1 LAELIAREDGRW
13 FRPPGTERKG
23 NAMAT
28 MLKAN
33 ISKPKI
39 FFSGVALMASWAAVA
54 GFVSPA
60 HATLA
65 VNGADSMAVKIRRDG
80 VLRCGVVVT
89 REDWNKTDLH
99 GPLAVLD
106 LEICRAI
113 AVAVLGAGGKAGA
126 KVESPVF
133 PDELAAEEA
142 VSKGSVDV
150 VVGATP
156 DATSMWHWNIAF
168 GPAIFYDGQGFLVR
182 KDLAASSIKDLAGHT
197 VCVVEGTDNE
207 KFLAARIKESG
218 IAMRPFDFQEE
229 GEMDDAVATRRCD
242 AVSAYVSRLAALQ
255 GTYAA
260 QLGKDTL
267 LPDMLSLSPVAPVY
281 RQGDAQW
288 GMIVDWTI
296 YALLQAEASGVT
308 RANVASRR
316 SSDDPVV
323 QRLLGGDWSA
333 SRALGLTSKD
343 WAAQVIAEVGNYGEI
358 YDRTVGMKGTLRLPR
373 GVNALWTDGGLM
385 HPLPV
390 Q

>member
-1 LAELIAREDGRW
+1 
-13 FRPPGTERKG
+13 
-23 NAMAT
+23 MAT
-28 MLKAN
+28 MLKA
-33 ISKPKI
+33 KLI
-39 FFSGVALMASWAAVA
+39 FRGVTLMTACAAIA

-65 VNGADSMAVKIRRDG
+65 VNGADSMAVKIRHAG
-80 VLRCGVVVT
+80 MLRCGVVVT

-106 LEICRAI
+106 LEVCRAI
-113 AVAVLGAGGKAGA
+113 AVAVLGAGGKAGV

-133 PDELAAEEA
+133 PDELTAEEA

-156 DATSMWHWNIAF
+156 DATSMWHWSIAF

-182 KDLAASSIKDLAGHT
+182 KELAASSINDLAGHT

-242 AVSAYVSRLAALQ
+242 AVSAYMSRLAALQ

-281 RQGDAQW
+281 RQGDPQW

-308 RANVASRR
+308 RANVASQRT
-316 SSDDPVV
+316 SDDPVV
-323 QRLLGGDWSA
+323 QRLLGGDWAA

-358 YDRTVGMKGTLRLPR
+358 YDRTVGMNGTLRLPR
-373 GVNALWTDGGLM
+373 GVNALWTNGGLM